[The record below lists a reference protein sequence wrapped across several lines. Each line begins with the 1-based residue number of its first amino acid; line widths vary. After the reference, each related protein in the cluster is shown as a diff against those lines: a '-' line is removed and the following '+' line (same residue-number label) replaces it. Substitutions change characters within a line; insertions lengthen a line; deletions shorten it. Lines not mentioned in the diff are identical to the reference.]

1 MTLDRQN
8 SISDEDIANH
18 LQHQTSGVII
28 NNILIITQKHLEL
41 DLMKKSLKSVDGCK
55 VYEAG
60 NLKTAFNI
68 TSHKDIDLII
78 VDEELPTA
86 EGFEIIDK
94 LNSRSFLKEIPK
106 ILLITG
112 KFKKERYDSYR
123 DINLDFINKPID
135 PVMFKARISTFFK
148 NLNKKTSGSSIFE
161 EMVNEKI
168 DAAKSFLNIYKSFL
182 EVDENILFI
191 YDHDKNIIVDAN
203 RVFLRFF
210 TDLRFVNRVLQ
221 KSKYMKKYI
230 PDSTDANYLNHYDFN
245 EWVNISTAADGFHFG
260 LTIIKN
266 STPYSFSV
274 LLKEMAVPGH
284 KMFVVKLL
292 NNHNYLPQTDE
303 KELKECRTK
312 VNEELNLLKEEID
325 LEEKQRSYPK
335 IYKTLKRISEYINGD
350 DKENVLQIDLYK
362 HQLVNVYFVIASLL
376 KSFASHKTLYLNG
389 LKVDKDLEEN
399 LEQIYLKTD
408 PDALQDAVKGI
419 MESYFTAPVQYD
431 QRRIRVNVYT
441 TSKKRL
447 VVEIRA
453 SDRKEKQKESSMLD
467 KILKKENLTFSS
479 GAENE
484 ILPKNVR
491 QAIDTLK
498 ADVKHY
504 RADGHTIFLLTVP
517 IVEKS

>member
-1 MTLDRQN
+1 VTLDRQN
-8 SISDEDIANH
+8 SILSEDIAAHMEHREKEIVSN
-18 LQHQTSGVII
+18 TV
-28 NNILIITQKHLEL
+28 LIITQKHLEL
-41 DLMKKSLKSVDGCK
+41 DLMKKSLKNVDGCK

-86 EGFEIIDK
+86 KGFEIIDK
-94 LNSRSFLKEIPK
+94 LNGRSLLKEIPK
-106 ILLITG
+106 ILLING

-135 PVMFKARISTFFK
+135 PVMFNARISAFFK
-148 NLNKKTSGSSIFE
+148 NLNKKTYGSSIFE
-161 EMVNEKI
+161 EMMNEKL

-191 YDHDKNIIVDAN
+191 YDQDRNEIVDAN

-210 TDLRFVNRVLQ
+210 KDLRFVNKVLK
-221 KSKYMKKYI
+221 KSRYMKKYI
-230 PDSTDANYLNHYDFN
+230 PNSEDANYLNHYEFN
-245 EWVNISTAADGFHFG
+245 EWINISTSAEGFHFG
-260 LTIIKN
+260 LTIMKN
-266 STPYSFSV
+266 STPYSFS
-274 LLKEMAVPGH
+274 LLLRKIRVPGNR
-284 KMFVVKLL
+284 MFVVKLL
-292 NNHNYLPQTDE
+292 NNHNYLPQTNE
-303 KELKECRTK
+303 KEFNECRGK
-312 VNEELNLLKEEID
+312 VNDELKLLKEEID
-325 LEEKQRSYPK
+325 LEESERSYSR
-335 IYKTLKRISEYINGD
+335 IYKTLKRISEYINKD
-350 DKENVLQIDLYK
+350 DKESVLQVDLYK
-362 HQLVNVYFVIASLL
+362 HQYVNVYFVIASLL

-389 LKVDKDLEEN
+389 IKVDRDLEEN
-399 LEQIYLKTD
+399 LEQIYLKTN

-419 MESYFTAPVQYD
+419 LESYFTAPVQYD

-441 TSKKRL
+441 TSKERL

-453 SDRKEKQKESSMLD
+453 SDRKEKQKEASMFD

-491 QAIDTLK
+491 QAIDTLN

-517 IVEKS
+517 IIEKS